1 MSSSHGHQKTKIIA
15 TIGPACDDE
24 SILRDMI
31 AEGVNVARLNLSHG
45 DLDHHAE
52 RISRVRRA
60 ADAVGTNLAIMVDT
74 RGREIRTGNLE
85 GGAVQL
91 ATGQAFTL
99 YADERVGNAE
109 GVTVSHATLHDH
121 VSLRD
126 RVLLDDGLIGL
137 SVTGISLGEIQC
149 RAENGGTLHNRKGVN
164 LPDNPDVFDSIDS
177 DVEGDLEFVAA
188 FEAEYVAASF
198 IRDAADIQRL
208 RKKLTDLGADTPIIA
223 KIESRAGVENLDEI
237 IAVAD
242 GTMVARGDLGVELDL
257 AQGPT
262 IQKRI
267 IRSTVTNGKPVIT
280 ATQMLDS
287 MERNP
292 RPTRAEVSD
301 VANAILDG
309 SSAVMLTGETAAG
322 AYPVESVRT
331 MVRLAREAEAGLRE
345 FGHLQQIQPNP
356 ANIVTE
362 AVAQAS
368 ITMANHLKA
377 AAIIALTETGFTSR
391 QISKYRPDC
400 PILAV
405 TSSHRVVRRL
415 AMNWGVLAVHYVGD
429 GTDDDKLAYATE
441 RAKASGYAY
450 AGDIIVATAGS
461 HRQAGST
468 DLIRVLTVE

>member
-198 IRDAADIQRL
+198 IRDAVDIHR
-208 RKKLTDLGADTPIIA
+208 AA
-223 KIESRAGVENLDEI
+223 EKIDCSR
-237 IAVAD
+237 
-242 GTMVARGDLGVELDL
+242 R
-257 AQGPT
+257 
-262 IQKRI
+262 R
-267 IRSTVTNGKPVIT
+267 
-280 ATQMLDS
+280 
-287 MERNP
+287 
-292 RPTRAEVSD
+292 
-301 VANAILDG
+301 
-309 SSAVMLTGETAAG
+309 
-322 AYPVESVRT
+322 YP
-331 MVRLAREAEAGLRE
+331 
-345 FGHLQQIQPNP
+345 
-356 ANIVTE
+356 
-362 AVAQAS
+362 
-368 ITMANHLKA
+368 
-377 AAIIALTETGFTSR
+377 
-391 QISKYRPDC
+391 D
-400 PILAV
+400 
-405 TSSHRVVRRL
+405 
-415 AMNWGVLAVHYVGD
+415 
-429 GTDDDKLAYATE
+429 
-441 RAKASGYAY
+441 
-450 AGDIIVATAGS
+450 
-461 HRQAGST
+461 HRQDREPRWRREPG
-468 DLIRVLTVE
+468 